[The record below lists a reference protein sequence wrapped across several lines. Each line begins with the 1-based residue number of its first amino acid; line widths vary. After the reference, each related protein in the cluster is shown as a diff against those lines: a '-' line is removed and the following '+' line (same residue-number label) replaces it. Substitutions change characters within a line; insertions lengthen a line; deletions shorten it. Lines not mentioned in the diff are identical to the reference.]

1 MLAHKIEL
9 KPNNKQKTY
18 FQKAC
23 GISRLAWNW
32 GLANWEKQYK
42 DGLKPSGMALK
53 KEFNAI
59 KKEQF
64 HFTYEVTKYAS
75 QQPFIQLQEAYNRFF
90 KKLGGKPKFK
100 KKNKSIDSFYI
111 GGDQI
116 KVIGKKVKIPNLG
129 LVRLKEEIRFDG
141 KISNA
146 TVSRI
151 ADKWFISF
159 AIKPAMSY
167 HETCENQASVGIDLG
182 INHLAVLSNG
192 SFIDSPKPLKKNLK
206 KLKRLSRQLSKK
218 QHSRKKGDTTPKSN
232 NYIKHSLKV
241 AKLHKR
247 VADIRKDFLH
257 KFTTY
262 LTDNFQYISIE
273 TLNVKGM
280 MSNGKLSRAISD
292 IGMYEFKRQLLYKSE
307 LKGNYILENDKWF
320 ASSKTCPHCGNNKAD
335 LTLKDRIYEC
345 LECKKVKAD
354 RDLIASINLH
364 NQLGKVLPEVTPVEI
379 TALNQE
385 AKLIDLTSIVEAG
398 NKHHHLSNCA

>member
-9 KPNNKQKTY
+9 KPNNKQITY

-23 GISRLAWNW
+23 GVSRFSWNW

-42 DGLKPSGMALK
+42 EGLKPSGMVLK
-53 KEFNAI
+53 KEFNAL
-59 KKEQF
+59 KPKEF
-64 HFTYEVTKYAS
+64 PFTYEVTKYAS

-90 KKLGGKPKFK
+90 KKLGGKPRFK
-100 KKNKSIDSFYI
+100 KKNKSKDSFYI

-116 KVIGKKVKIPNLG
+116 KVIGKEVKIPNLG
-129 LVRLKEEIRFDG
+129 LVRLKEKIRFEG

-146 TVSRI
+146 TISRI
-151 ADKWFISF
+151 ADRWFIAF
-159 AIKPAMSY
+159 AIKPSMSY
-167 HETCENQASVGIDLG
+167 HKTCKSQASIGIDLG
-182 INHLAVLSNG
+182 INHFAVLSNG
-192 SFIDSPKPLKKNLK
+192 SFINSPKPLKKNLK

-218 QHSRKKGDTTPKSN
+218 QHSRKKGDTTSKSN
-232 NYIKHSLKV
+232 NYIKHSIKV

-280 MSNGKLSRAISD
+280 MSNRKLSRAISD
-292 IGMYEFKRQLLYKSE
+292 IGMYEFKRQLLYKAE
-307 LKGNYILENDKWF
+307 LKGNYILENNKWF
-320 ASSKTCPHCGNNKAD
+320 ASSKNCPYCGNNKAD

-345 LECKKVKAD
+345 KECKMVKAD
-354 RDLIASINLH
+354 RDFVASINLH

-398 NKHHHLSNCA
+398 SKHHYLSNYA